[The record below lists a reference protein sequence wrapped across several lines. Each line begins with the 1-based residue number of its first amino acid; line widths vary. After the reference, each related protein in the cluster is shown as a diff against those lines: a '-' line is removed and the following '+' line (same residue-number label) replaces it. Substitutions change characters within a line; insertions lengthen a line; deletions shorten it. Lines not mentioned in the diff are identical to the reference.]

1 MKIWRM
7 LAALCM
13 ISALVFCF
21 AACGA
26 APAQP
31 STEPTDETVDATTDA
46 TEETEPL
53 VDPETFKDFIGTW
66 YADGSSASYRIVIK
80 KDATWSFQSPSEEA
94 LMSGTVFVNVNNK
107 AITLYDPEGS
117 QAFDIKLEEAGTLYA
132 EVYTESVMEM
142 LTTNYFLNEVTNS
155 EPAYTPFNE
164 NDSVVDM
171 PVEEA
176 PTDEQTPSEEEVVEE
191 EVVD

>member
-13 ISALVFCF
+13 IGALVFCF
-21 AACGA
+21 AACGT
-26 APAQP
+26 APVEP
-31 STEPTDETVDATTDA
+31 STEPTETVDATTDA

-80 KDATWSFQSPSEEA
+80 KDASWSFQSAAEEI
-94 LMSGTVFVNVNNK
+94 LLSGTVFVNEDNK
-107 AITLYDPEGS
+107 AVTLYDPEGS
-117 QAFDIKLEEAGTLYA
+117 QAFDIKLEDAGTLYTEIYA
-132 EVYTESVMEM
+132 ESVMEM
-142 LTTNYFLNEVTNS
+142 LTSSYFLNEVTNS
-155 EPAYTPFNE
+155 EPAYTPFDE
-164 NDSVVDM
+164 NDSIVDI

-176 PTDEQTPSEEEVVEE
+176 PAVEETPTEE

>member
-13 ISALVFCF
+13 IGALVFCF

-31 STEPTDETVDATTDA
+31 STEPTDETVDATADA

-66 YADGSSASYRIVIK
+66 YADGSSASYRLIIK
-80 KDATWSFQSPSEEA
+80 KDATWSFTDAAE
-94 LMSGTVFVNVNNK
+94 TVLHTGSVVVNEDNK
-107 AITLYDPEGS
+107 AISLCDADTV
-117 QAFDIKLEEAGTLYA
+117 QIFDLNMEEAGK
-132 EVYTESVMEM
+132 VYVETYLELDS
-142 LTTNYFLNEVTNS
+142 LTSSYFLNKITNS
-155 EPAYTPFNE
+155 EPAYSAVTE
-164 NDSVVDM
+164 EESVVDI

-176 PTDEQTPSEEEVVEE
+176 PAVEEETSAVEEE